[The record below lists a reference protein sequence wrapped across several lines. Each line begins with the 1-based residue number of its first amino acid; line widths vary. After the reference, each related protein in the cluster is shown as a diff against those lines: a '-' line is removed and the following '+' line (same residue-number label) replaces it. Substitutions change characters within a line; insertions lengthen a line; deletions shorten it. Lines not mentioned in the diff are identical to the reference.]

1 MVVNSLYSIKAV
13 MSIKLDNK
21 RNLSSACP
29 HPHPSSLHH
38 SITNGFRGL
47 IIHRFRTADAQ
58 AWALVPEVPL
68 LGWDVAESVAEKLDQ
83 SHWPRQPN
91 SGKQGQILSR
101 KLGGVCCLQWVPF
114 LPTH

>member
-68 LGWDVAESVAEKLDQ
+68 T
-83 SHWPRQPN
+83 
-91 SGKQGQILSR
+91 
-101 KLGGVCCLQWVPF
+101 GVGCG
-114 LPTH
+114 